1 MCGVKNGMYLKKSQ
15 KEGEEMK
22 KKRMAISFFIGIIIS
37 LVLIIDPIKSCAT
50 STTMTITFSS
60 QEREREGEST
70 TDLPLIKHTR
80 EKKRDESF
88 LAYSGQRRLPTTGE
102 EYNSVLS
109 CLGWTT
115 FLFTLLFFFIG
126 NYERRRRDGCE

>member
-1 MCGVKNGMYLKKSQ
+1 
-15 KEGEEMK
+15 MK

-37 LVLIIDPIKSCAT
+37 LVLFIDPIKSCAT

-80 EKKRDESF
+80 KKK
-88 LAYSGQRRLPTTGE
+88 
-102 EYNSVLS
+102 
-109 CLGWTT
+109 
-115 FLFTLLFFFIG
+115 
-126 NYERRRRDGCE
+126 ER